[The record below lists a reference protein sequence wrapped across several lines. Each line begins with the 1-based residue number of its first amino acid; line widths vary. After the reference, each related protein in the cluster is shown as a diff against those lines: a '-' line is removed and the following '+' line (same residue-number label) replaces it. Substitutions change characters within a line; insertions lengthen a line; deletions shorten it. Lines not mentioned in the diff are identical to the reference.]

1 MTLAC
6 KVGKFLVKWDSRV
19 ANQDEFVNSTKKVIW
34 EKEILGMSLGND
46 ATLFSSTLIGW
57 KILKGQSEHSKRNF
71 TQENLFIGSAPDLL
85 CI

>member
-1 MTLAC
+1 MTLAS
-6 KVGKFLVKWDSRV
+6 KVGEFLVKWDSRV
-19 ANQDEFVNSTKKVIW
+19 QDEFVNSTKKVIW

-71 TQENLFIGSAPDLL
+71 TQENLFIGSAPDLV

>member
-1 MTLAC
+1 MTLAS

-19 ANQDEFVNSTKKVIW
+19 QDEFVNSTKKVIW

-46 ATLFSSTLIGW
+46 ATLFWSTLIGW

-71 TQENLFIGSAPDLL
+71 TQENLFIGSAPDLV

>member
-1 MTLAC
+1 MTLAS

-19 ANQDEFVNSTKKVIW
+19 QDEFVNSTKKVIW

-46 ATLFSSTLIGW
+46 ATLFSSTLSGW

-71 TQENLFIGSAPDLL
+71 TQENLFIGSAPDLV